1 MMMKKVAKK
10 GMIPAGYANGGKAMK
25 EKEEGKGHA
34 KKEMAALKKGGA
46 SKTIMMSEAKEYGM
60 KNGGKVKM
68 ANGGKA
74 FKPCAGCK
82 SPKKC
87 ADGGHCMMKGMK

>member
-1 MMMKKVAKK
+1 MMMKKTAKK

-25 EKEEGKGHA
+25 EEGKGHA
-34 KKEMAALKKGGA
+34 KKEMSALKKGGA
-46 SKTIMMSEAKEYGM
+46 SKAIMMSEAKEYGM

>member
-1 MMMKKVAKK
+1 MMTKKVAKK

-25 EKEEGKGHA
+25 EEGKAHA

-46 SKTIMMSEAKEYGM
+46 GKKMMMSEAKEYGM
-60 KNGGKVKM
+60 KM

-74 FKPCAGCK
+74 FKPCAGCPA
-82 SPKKC
+82 PKKC
-87 ADGGHCMMKGMK
+87 AAMGKCMKGGK

>member
-1 MMMKKVAKK
+1 MMTKKVAKK

-25 EKEEGKGHA
+25 EEGKGHA

-46 SKTIMMSEAKEYGM
+46 GKKMMMSEAKEYGM
-60 KNGGKVKM
+60 KM

-74 FKPCAGCK
+74 FKPCAGCPA
-82 SPKKC
+82 PKKC
-87 ADGGHCMMKGMK
+87 AAMGKCMKGGK

>member
-1 MMMKKVAKK
+1 
-10 GMIPAGYANGGKAMK
+10 MIPAGYKDGGKAM
-25 EKEEGKGHA
+25 KEEGKGHA
-34 KKEMAALKKGGA
+34 KKEMSALKKGGA
-46 SKTIMMSEAKEYGM
+46 GKKIMMSEAKEYGM
-60 KNGGKVKM
+60 KM

-87 ADGGHCMMKGMK
+87 ADGGQCMMKGMK